1 MSLFLKL
8 KFKKVVR
15 SLIISQSV
23 VDPYIFCQ
31 IVALGPKIVFVVVV
45 VVVVCV
51 YIYIKELE

>member
-1 MSLFLKL
+1 MKL
-8 KFKKVVR
+8 EFVKFKKVVR

-51 YIYIKELE
+51 YIYISKS